1 MASFGNSAHLTEI
14 KTLFSVFDK
23 NKDGFLTAK
32 EVAALLQSGKLSVS
46 IPYNAVQKIV
56 RGVDQKDKKMV
67 NITQLTELLGQ
78 HCSEFNPMGDM
89 LEAFKV
95 FDKNG
100 DGVISVSELRQ
111 VMNNLGERLTDREL
125 QRMFQNADQD
135 GDGEINFN
143 EFLKMMMHS

>member
-1 MASFGNSAHLTEI
+1 MNQCVTYISL
-14 KTLFSVFDK
+14 
-23 NKDGFLTAK
+23 
-32 EVAALLQSGKLSVS
+32 KLS
-46 IPYNAVQKIV
+46 ILP
-56 RGVDQKDKKMV
+56 DKKMV
-67 NITQLTELLGQ
+67 NLTQLTELLGQ

-143 EFLKMMMHS
+143 GIVFIHN

>member
-1 MASFGNSAHLTEI
+1 
-14 KTLFSVFDK
+14 
-23 NKDGFLTAK
+23 
-32 EVAALLQSGKLSVS
+32 
-46 IPYNAVQKIV
+46 
-56 RGVDQKDKKMV
+56 
-67 NITQLTELLGQ
+67 
-78 HCSEFNPMGDM
+78 MGDM

-143 EFLKMMMHS
+143 GIVFIHN

>member
-1 MASFGNSAHLTEI
+1 MTSIGNSAQLTEVR
-14 KTLFSVFDK
+14 TLFSAFDK
-23 NKDGFLTAK
+23 NKDGFLSSK
-32 EVAALLQSGKLSVS
+32 EVAALLQSGKLSAKV
-46 IPYNAVQKIV
+46 PYNAIQKIV
-56 RGVDQKDKKMV
+56 RDVEKKDKKMV
-67 NITQLTELLGQ
+67 NLTQFTELLGEY
-78 HCSEFNPMGDM
+78 CPEFNPMADM

-125 QRMFQNADQD
+125 QKMFRDADQD

>member
-1 MASFGNSAHLTEI
+1 
-14 KTLFSVFDK
+14 
-23 NKDGFLTAK
+23 
-32 EVAALLQSGKLSVS
+32 
-46 IPYNAVQKIV
+46 
-56 RGVDQKDKKMV
+56 
-67 NITQLTELLGQ
+67 
-78 HCSEFNPMGDM
+78 MGDM

-143 EFLKMMMHS
+143 GIVFIHH